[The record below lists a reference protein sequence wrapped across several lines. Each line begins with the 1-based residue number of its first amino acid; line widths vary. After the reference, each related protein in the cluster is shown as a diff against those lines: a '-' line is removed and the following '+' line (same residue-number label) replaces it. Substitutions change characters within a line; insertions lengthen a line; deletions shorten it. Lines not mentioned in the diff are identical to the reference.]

1 MREVVVDTE
10 TTGLDPAEGHRIV
23 EIGCLELVN
32 HVPTGREYQI
42 YLNPDRDMPSG
53 AFEVHGLS
61 AAFLADKSRFAEV
74 ADAFLDFI
82 GDDKLV
88 IHNAGFDL
96 GFINAEL
103 GRIERPPLPRSRAID
118 TVEIARRKFAGA
130 PANLDALCRRFAI
143 DATAR
148 SRHGA
153 LLDAGLLASVYLAL
167 IGGRQPGLG
176 LAAHAADDAATTAE
190 VAATAARPPRPPRPH
205 APTDAETAAHA
216 AFVDGL
222 KDPIWRR

>member
-32 HVPTGREYQI
+32 HVPTGREYQTYI
-42 YLNPDRDMPSG
+42 NPDRDMPSG

-118 TVEIARRKFAGA
+118 TVEIARRKFPGA

-176 LAAHAADDAATTAE
+176 LAAHADAATTAE
-190 VAATAARPPRPPRPH
+190 VAATAARPPRPH